1 MGTHPRRQV
10 LYEEAQ
16 QRMAKRVY
24 VAATRQHQGKTTTC
38 LGLIFSLERRLGE
51 VGFIKP
57 VGQRYVQW
65 EGQQVDEDSL
75 LIAEVCHIDCH
86 LKDMSP
92 IAIDRYFTRHYIDSG
107 SAHDLEQQVL
117 GSFGRV
123 AQGKEFVII
132 EGTGHAGVGSVL
144 DMSNAR
150 VAQLLQSKVL
160 IVTVGGIGRPID
172 EILLNAALFKL
183 HDVEI
188 AGVVLNKV
196 LPEKLDMV
204 EHYARKALSKKGID
218 LFGVVPYQ
226 PLLAGPSLRQ
236 ILEDVGGELLNG
248 EERLD
253 VTVTRTV
260 VGAMSPHRALQYLAR
275 DVLLITPGD
284 REDLIL
290 AALSSYVVGVEDGT
304 DVSGIVLTGG
314 IEPHRNIL
322 RLIRRTPVPVILV
335 SEDTYPAAARIRD
348 LVVKIRPDD
357 TTKIALA
364 RRLVNNYVD
373 VEGLLAHL

>member
-1 MGTHPRRQV
+1 
-10 LYEEAQ
+10 
-16 QRMAKRVY
+16 MAKRIY
-24 VAATRQHQGKTTTC
+24 VAATGQNQGKTTTC
-38 LGLIFSLERRLGE
+38 LGLILSMERRFGE

-57 VGQRYVQW
+57 VGQRYVTWQ
-65 EGQQVDEDSL
+65 GHRVDEDSL
-75 LIAEVCHIDCH
+75 LISQVCRIDCH

-92 IAIDRYFTRHYIDSG
+92 IAIDRYFTRRYIDEG
-107 SAHDLEQQVL
+107 RAHDLERQVL
-117 GSFGRV
+117 DSFQRV
-123 AQGKEFVII
+123 SEGKDFVII
-132 EGTGHAGVGSVL
+132 EGTGHAGVGCVL

-160 IVTVGGIGRPID
+160 IVTVGGIGRPVD
-172 EILLNAALFKL
+172 EILLNAALFRL

-188 AGVVLNKV
+188 VGVVLNKV

-204 EHYARKALSKKGID
+204 EHYARKALRKKGID

-236 ILEDVGGELLNG
+236 ILEDIQGELLNG
-248 EERLD
+248 SERLD
-253 VTVTRTV
+253 ITVTRTV
-260 VGAMSPHRALQYLAR
+260 VGAMSPHRALEYMDG

-290 AALSSYVVGVEDGT
+290 AALSSYVAGIEEGT
-304 DVSGIVLTGG
+304 NVSGIILTGG
-314 IEPHRNIL
+314 VEPHRNVL

-335 SEDTYPAAARIRD
+335 KDDTYTTASRIHD

-357 TTKIALA
+357 VSKIDLA

-373 VEGLLAHL
+373 IEGLLARL

>member
-1 MGTHPRRQV
+1 
-10 LYEEAQ
+10 
-16 QRMAKRVY
+16 MAKRVY
-24 VAATRQHQGKTTTC
+24 VAATGQNQGKTTTC
-38 LGLIFSLERRLGE
+38 LGMILSMERRFGD

-57 VGQRYVQW
+57 VGQRYVEW

-92 IAIDRYFTRHYIDSG
+92 IAIDRYFTRNYIDSG
-107 SAHDLEQQVL
+107 EAHDLEEQVL
-117 GSFGRV
+117 DSFGRV
-123 AQGKEFVII
+123 AQGKKFVII
-132 EGTGHAGVGSVL
+132 EGTGHAGVGCVL

-150 VAQLLQSKVL
+150 VAQLLDSKVL
-160 IVTVGGIGRPID
+160 IVTMGGIGRPID

-188 AGVVLNKV
+188 VGVVLNKV

-204 EHYARKALSKKGID
+204 EQYARKALAKKGID

-236 ILEDVGGELLNG
+236 IMEDIGGELLNG

-260 VGAMSPHRALQYLAR
+260 VGAMSPHRALEYMDR
-275 DVLLITPGD
+275 DNLLMTPGD

-290 AALSSYVVGVEDGT
+290 AALSSYVAGVDDGAH
-304 DVSGIVLTGG
+304 VCGIVLTGG
-314 IEPHRNIL
+314 VEPHRNIL
-322 RLIRRTPVPVILV
+322 RLIRRTPVPVIMV
-335 SEDTYPAAARIRD
+335 KEDTYAAAARIYD
-348 LVVKIRPDD
+348 LVVKIRPGDV
-357 TTKIALA
+357 TKIALA
-364 RRLVNNYVD
+364 RRLINNYVD
-373 VEGLLAHL
+373 MERLLAKL